1 MESINTLVS
10 FRTSPAQKELIKNG
24 LSGFGNVVFLNEVD
38 SGEARSAAIRKADV
52 ILTWNAPKEFSK
64 DEYAMMENAR
74 FMQLLSAGADHI
86 PFELLP
92 KDLTVAG
99 NVGAYAKPMAEHAM
113 AMALA
118 LAKNLRRG
126 HERLAQ
132 GNFDQFSMN
141 KSLDGAVC
149 AILGFGGIGKATA
162 RLMKAFGAKVYAIN
176 TSGKTDEKVDFI
188 GTLNDLEF
196 VLKNADFIVI
206 SLPLSKAT
214 TGLIGARELGWMKP
228 DAILV
233 NVARGDIIDEGAFY
247 TFLKDHPDFKA
258 GLDAWWVEPFRYNK
272 FEIHYPFFD
281 LPNVLGSPHNSG
293 MVPEALDNAVRDAVQ
308 NLTNF
313 LAGGPVHGIMR
324 PEDYV

>member
-1 MESINTLVS
+1 MESINILVS
-10 FRTSPAQKELIKNG
+10 FQTSPAQKELIESSLSKFGTVSYLSDLG
-24 LSGFGNVVFLNEVD
+24 LGQ
-38 SGEARSAAIRKADV
+38 ARSAAIRNADV
-52 ILTWNAPKEFSK
+52 ILAWNPPKEFSK
-64 DEYAMMENAR
+64 DEYAMMQNAR

-92 KDLTVAG
+92 NDLTVAG
-99 NVGAYAKPMAEHAM
+99 NVGAYAKPMAEHVM

-118 LAKNLRRG
+118 LAKNLRSG

-162 RLMKAFGAKVYAIN
+162 RLMKAFGAKIYAIN

-206 SLPLSKAT
+206 SLPLSKTT
-214 TGLIGARELGWMKP
+214 TGLIGTRQLGWMKS

-247 TFLKDHPDFKA
+247 SFLKDHPDFKA

-293 MVPEALDNAVRDAVQ
+293 MVPEALDNAVHDAIQ
-308 NLTNF
+308 NLVNF

>member
-1 MESINTLVS
+1 MESINILVS
-10 FRTSPAQKELIKNG
+10 FQTSPAQKELIESN
-24 LSGFGNVVFLNEVD
+24 LSKFGTISYLSELG
-38 SGEARSAAIRKADV
+38 SGEARSAAIRSADV
-52 ILTWNAPKEFSK
+52 VLAWNPPKEFSK
-64 DEYAMMENAR
+64 DEYAMMQNAR

-86 PFELLP
+86 PFALLP

-162 RLMKAFGAKVYAIN
+162 RLMKAFGAKIYAIN

-188 GTLNDLEF
+188 GTLKDLEF
-196 VLKNADFIVI
+196 VLKNADFVVI

-247 TFLKDHPDFKA
+247 AFLKDHPDFKA

-293 MVPEALDNAVRDAVQ
+293 MVPEALDNAVHDAIQ

-313 LAGGPVHGIMR
+313 LTGEPVHGIMR
-324 PEDYV
+324 PQDYV